1 MQIRLLEQEREE
13 IPLGEKKNKNKINK
27 VKRST
32 ILPQRDSKTE
42 EAAAW
47 ELSNINKNS
56 PKFK

>member
-13 IPLGEKKNKNKINK
+13 IPQGEKKNKINK

-32 ILPQRDSKTE
+32 ILPQRDSMTQ

-47 ELSNINKNS
+47 EFSNINKNP